1 MDQIVAKQS
10 RELPSSNL
18 QPKAALHPLMFGLKA
33 KSGTNMKKEAPRAG
47 DCEMET
53 WCPIWV
59 A

>member
-53 WCPIWV
+53 
-59 A
+59 